1 MAAHNSWATLPS
13 IIIVEILSYLAL
25 TDRLNASAICRRW
38 RNCLL
43 HPSLWRSM
51 TFRLN
56 SQSRRKAKHLTESCG
71 KFVRE
76 AVVEF
81 NSKHVGNVRE
91 CLRVLKILGENVNM
105 ERFAL
110 RPQSCQVAWPV
121 RDSLRTM
128 DTKDL
133 SVVFLL
139 FSTAQFCLLFVFTVS
154 AQCTALF
161 V

>member
-25 TDRLNASAICRRW
+25 TDRLNASAVCRRW
-38 RNCLL
+38 RSCLL

-51 TFRLN
+51 LFRVN
-56 SQSRRKAKHLTESCG
+56 SQSRRKAKHLADCCG

-81 NSKHVGNVRE
+81 NSKHVGNVKE
-91 CLRVLKILGENVNM
+91 CLRILKILSRNVNL

-110 RPQSCQVAWPV
+110 RPLSCQVEWP
-121 RDSLRTM
+121 LREAV
-128 DTKDL
+128 DTKDMW
-133 SVVFLL
+133 VENHDV
-139 FSTAQFCLLFVFTVS
+139 TAQFCLHFYWPS
-154 AQCTALF
+154 A
-161 V
+161 